1 MAKPLGESDKL
12 AGKVTATP
20 DAAFAGRWVPA
31 PGIVFLGPVEGSGL
45 KDHSYLLQRGDGQIV
60 QISELL
66 HLVMTSLSAEKSL
79 EDAAHDISDAY
90 GRELGVGGLRHL
102 IDTRLA
108 PMGLVNDGSADP
120 AEAAAAPRADPL
132 LTLRLRGTLL
142 PEKAVNALAAILA
155 PLYWVPV
162 VVTVLASLVL
172 VDALVVAR
180 SDFMASLEQILLT
193 PALLLGIFALLTLA
207 AVIHELGHAT
217 ACRYGGARPGV
228 IGVGVYLVFPAFFT
242 NVTDSYRLGRA
253 GRIRTDLGGLYFN
266 CLCLIGLGGAYL
278 LTDQG
283 FFLLAAG
290 LMHFQMIQQLM
301 PTLRFDGY
309 FVLADIAGVPDLF
322 NRIRPVL
329 LSLIPGR
336 PVDPL
341 VTQLR
346 PFARRIVTVWVV
358 TVVPLLFLALGW
370 MLYNLPAILA
380 QTATAIRQHAGL
392 AAAAVEAGDPP
403 AAALSM
409 LSILMLSL
417 PIVGLAILLYRLMS
431 SLLALCR
438 RLCRRLFRRLDGR
451 LWRSTAEPA
460 AVVPRHL
467 RAGKPGARKP
477 LQMGKPVQKGRSAM
491 AIAVP
496 PAAMPGDDVPPPPP
510 RSPSHF
516 QVPAPAEATGS
527 LPGPLLWP
535 HTDDDVPTLQD
546 FLADRPTPPSA
557 LAEAGWQGAIRRLTG
572 NSIRPAPGRR
582 ELAHLQAV
590 ENVQRRLDGPKTVV
604 VVNPKGGA
612 HKTTAT
618 LLLAAT
624 LGIQRGG
631 YTLAWDNNETRGTLG
646 WRAPMAGHTATAV
659 DLLQE
664 VERFEDPV
672 LGRIGDLDR
681 FVRYQGSAQFD
692 VLASDEDAAGAAT
705 IGSREFDRLHSAL
718 RRFYRIIM
726 VDTGNNMRSSN
737 WEAAVAAADELVIV
751 STLREDTVASAVW
764 LVDGLRERGY
774 QAKVSNAVTLLAA
787 PSRQT
792 DAQLHQRTRAHFESL
807 TREVLDVPYDSS
819 LVAGGPLS
827 YQALQP
833 ETREAWLRAAAA
845 VMHGL

>member
-1 MAKPLGESDKL
+1 
-12 AGKVTATP
+12 
-20 DAAFAGRWVPA
+20 
-31 PGIVFLGPVEGSGL
+31 
-45 KDHSYLLQRGDGQIV
+45 V
-60 QISELL
+60 QLSELL
-66 HLVMTSLSAEKSL
+66 NLVLVSLSAEKTL
-79 EDAAHDISDAY
+79 ENTARDISDAY
-90 GRELGVGGLRHL
+90 GRELGVSGLLHL
-102 IDTRLA
+102 IDSRLA
-108 PMGLVNDGSADP
+108 PMGLVRDTADGAADVP
-120 AEAAAAPRADPL
+120 APPKADPL
-132 LTLRLRGTLL
+132 LALRLRGTLL
-142 PEKAVNALAAILA
+142 PEKAVNALARILA
-155 PLYWVPV
+155 PLYWSPV
-162 VVTVLASLVL
+162 VVAVLLLLSA
-172 VDALVVAR
+172 VDALVIAR
-180 SDFMASLEQILLT
+180 GDFMASLEQILLT
-193 PALLLGIFALLTLA
+193 PALLLGIFALLSAA
-207 AVIHELGHAT
+207 AVVHELGHAT
-217 ACRYGGARPGV
+217 ACRYGGGRPGV

-242 NVTDSYRLGRA
+242 NVTDSYRLSRA

-266 CLCLIGLGGAYL
+266 CLCLIALGGAYL
-278 LTDQG
+278 LTEQG

-290 LMHFQMIQQLM
+290 LMHFQMIQQLV

-336 PVDPL
+336 PLDPR
-341 VTQLR
+341 VTELR
-346 PFARRIVTVWVV
+346 PFARRIVTIWVV

-370 MLYNLPAILA
+370 MLLNLPAILQ
-380 QTATAIRQHAGL
+380 QTATSMRRHAGL
-392 AAAAVEAGDPP
+392 AGSGVEAGDWP
-403 AAALSM
+403 AAALSI

-417 PIVGLAILLYRLMS
+417 PVIGLALLLYRLLAV
-431 SLLALCR
+431 LLALLR
-438 RLCRRLFRRLDGR
+438 RVRKR
-451 LWRSTAEPA
+451 LWSSTAEPA
-460 AVVPRHL
+460 AGVPRHF
-467 RAGKPGARKP
+467 RAGQRPQTGKP
-477 LQMGKPVQKGRSAM
+477 LLKGRSAM

-496 PAAMPGDDVPPPPP
+496 PAAMPDDDVPPAPL
-510 RSPSHF
+510 HT
-516 QVPAPAEATGS
+516 PA
-527 LPGPLLWP
+527 LW
-535 HTDDDVPTLQD
+535 HDDDVPTLQD
-546 FLADRPTPPSA
+546 FLADRPTPPVS
-557 LAEAGWQGAIRRLTG
+557 LAEVGWQGAVRRVSRNTI
-572 NSIRPAPGRR
+572 SPRPGRR
-582 ELAHLQAV
+582 ELTHLNAV
-590 ENVQRRLDGPKTVV
+590 VDVQRRLDGPKTVV

-646 WRAPMAGHTATAV
+646 WRAPLAGHTGTAV

-664 VERFEDPV
+664 VDRFEDPV

-681 FVRYQGSAQFD
+681 YVRYQGSSQFD

-737 WEAAVAAADELVIV
+737 WEAAVAAADELVII

-792 DAQLHQRTRAHFESL
+792 DVQLHRRTRAHFESV

-819 LVAGGPLS
+819 LVSGGPLN

-833 ETREAWLRAAAA
+833 GTREAWLRAAAA
-845 VMHGL
+845 VMQGL

>member
-1 MAKPLGESDKL
+1 M
-12 AGKVTATP
+12 TATP
-20 DAAFAGRWVPA
+20 DAAFTGRWVPA
-31 PGIVFLGPVEGSGL
+31 SGVVFLGPVEGSGL
-45 KDHSYLLQRGDGQIV
+45 RERSYLLQRADGQIV
-60 QISELL
+60 QLSELL
-66 HLVMTSLSAEKSL
+66 QLVMISLSAEKSL
-79 EDAAHDISDAY
+79 DDTARDISASY

-108 PMGLVNDGSADP
+108 PMGLVSDRSADP
-120 AEAAAAPRADPL
+120 AGAAVLPRADPL
-132 LTLRLRGTLL
+132 LALRLRGTLL
-142 PEKAVNALAAILA
+142 PEKAVNAVAAVLT
-155 PLYWVPV
+155 PLYWGPV
-162 VVTVLASLVL
+162 VVAVLAALVV

-180 SDFMASLEQILLT
+180 SDFMGSLEQILLT

-207 AVIHELGHAT
+207 AVVHELGHAT

-266 CLCLIGLGGAYL
+266 CLCLLGLGGAYL

-290 LMHFQMIQQLM
+290 LMHFQMVQQLV

-329 LSLIPGR
+329 RSLIPGR

-346 PFARRIVTVWVV
+346 PFARRIVTAWVV
-358 TVVPLLFLALGW
+358 TVVPLLFVSLGW
-370 MLYNLPAILA
+370 MLLNLPAILG
-380 QTATAIRQHAGL
+380 QTASAVARHAGL
-392 AAAAVEAGDPP
+392 AAAAVEAGDPFV
-403 AAALSM
+403 AALAG

-417 PIVGLAILLYRLMS
+417 PVIGLAIMLYRLLS
-431 SLLALCR
+431 ILLAR
-438 RLCRRLFRRLDGR
+438 GGR
-451 LWRSTAEPA
+451 LVRGRLRSTAAAE
-460 AVVPRHL
+460 AVVPPHL
-467 RAGKPGARKP
+467 RAGKPQVGEPQPMKSQP
-477 LQMGKPVQKGRSAM
+477 GQPQLGSSLEKGRSAM
-491 AIAVP
+491 ALAP
-496 PAAMPGDDVPPPPP
+496 PAAMPGN
-510 RSPSHF
+510 
-516 QVPAPAEATGS
+516 
-527 LPGPLLWP
+527 
-535 HTDDDVPTLQD
+535 DVPTLQD
-546 FLADRPTPPSA
+546 FLADRPKPPAA
-557 LAEAGWQGAIRRLTG
+557 LAEAGWQGVIRRLTG
-572 NSIRPAPGRR
+572 NSISPAPGRR

-590 ENVQRRLDGPKTVV
+590 GDVQRRLDGPRTVV

-624 LGIQRGG
+624 MGIQRGG

-646 WRAPMAGHTATAV
+646 WRAPLAGHTATAV

-664 VERFEDPV
+664 VDRFEDPV

-787 PSRQT
+787 PSRHT
-792 DAQLHQRTRAHFESL
+792 DVHLHQRTRAHFETL
-807 TREVLDVPYDSS
+807 TREVLDVPYDGS

-833 ETREAWLRAAAA
+833 ETREAWLRASAA
-845 VMHGL
+845 VVQGL